1 MEIKRPLCKNCIHSF
16 LFTFIVKVFTVL
28 LHLCRIQN
36 SIWKA
41 KGLYQIATFC
51 LAFNL
56 ILQYLK
62 IFCDYYKFIILSIA
76 RLVQKNFPFFLINT
90 STVFLLSLS
99 HFHQNFHTNES
110 SALLVS
116 RLECCITI
124 QIVNCKTNLHN
135 TFYGTC
141 RIPVFVN
148 FEVPIGFNRY
158 KEHLRLPI
166 VQSHYF
172 TQ

>member
-1 MEIKRPLCKNCIHSF
+1 MNYILYFEMINTYSISTFIYYTQVYMIWKIMEIKRPLCKNCIHSF

-62 IFCDYYKFIILSIA
+62 IFCDYYKFIIPDLCRKTSHFS
-76 RLVQKNFPFFLINT
+76 LLIH
-90 STVFLLSLS
+90 LLSFLFL
-99 HFHQNFHTNES
+99 FHIFISISIQMRV
-110 SALLVS
+110 LLCWYHGWNV
-116 RLECCITI
+116 
-124 QIVNCKTNLHN
+124 V
-135 TFYGTC
+135 
-141 RIPVFVN
+141 
-148 FEVPIGFNRY
+148 
-158 KEHLRLPI
+158 
-166 VQSHYF
+166 
-172 TQ
+172 